1 MATEAAIAGMGILFV
16 VFLFRVVI
24 AAFIAG
30 MVFWIMMIIDC
41 ATRKLPDGERIAWIL
56 VLVFTGI
63 IGATIYYFVVKRR
76 K

>member
-1 MATEAAIAGMGILFV
+1 MATEAAIAGMGILFF
-16 VFLFRVVI
+16 VFLFLVVI

-41 ATRKLPDGERIAWIL
+41 AQRKFPGNEQVVWIL
-56 VLVFTGI
+56 LLIFTGI
-63 IGATIYYFVVKRR
+63 LGATIYYFVVKRR